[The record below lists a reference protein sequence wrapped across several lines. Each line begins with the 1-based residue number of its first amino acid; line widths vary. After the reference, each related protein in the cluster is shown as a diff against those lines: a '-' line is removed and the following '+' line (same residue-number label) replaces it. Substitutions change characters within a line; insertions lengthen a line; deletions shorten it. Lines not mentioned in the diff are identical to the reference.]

1 VQINLGRTHVGE
13 VNLGVYGNRVANT
26 LPPWE
31 LDLSRLPEGS
41 PKIVTERMKRSLV
54 YQKKYNIDSGPAKL
68 SDSKDRDL
76 RAPERRVYHILNLS
90 GYARLHLR
98 MTAAGETYLIEANP
112 DPQIA
117 KDDRLRPL
125 SRRRRNRVPDA
136 ARQADLAGRSIPASK
151 YRVASFALSSS
162 DRYFW
167 RSITTFHLNLEL
179 R

>member
-1 VQINLGRTHVGE
+1 MRINLGRTHVGE
-13 VNLGVYGNRVANT
+13 VNLGVYGNRVARA

-112 DPQIA
+112 NPQIA
-117 KDDRLRPL
+117 KDEAFPRSAAAAAGIEYPVLLDKLLSMGAL
-125 SRRRRNRVPDA
+125 SRP
-136 ARQADLAGRSIPASK
+136 AGI
-151 YRVASFALSSS
+151 V
-162 DRYFW
+162 
-167 RSITTFHLNLEL
+167 
-179 R
+179 